1 MENGTYIK
9 GELGIPQG
17 SILSPVLANIYMY
30 YVLILW
36 FEKEIK
42 PKYKGFIEVVNY
54 ADDMVVCFQNKSTAE
69 EVYKQMEDRLK
80 ECGLKLAKDKTRL
93 IEFGRFASENRK
105 RKGLGKPET
114 FDFLGFT
121 HYCSKSKDK
130 KRFRVKRKTS
140 KKKYAKKLQ
149 EYSDWAKKN
158 RYCKSL
164 KEIVETT
171 KRKLI
176 GHYNYFGITDNSQAL
191 VKYTHEVI
199 KILFKWLNRRS
210 QRKSY
215 TWEEFNQML
224 KVFQF
229 PKPKIKVNIY
239 AI

>member
-1 MENGTYIK
+1 MKLLVIIN
-9 GELGIPQG
+9 
-17 SILSPVLANIYMY
+17 
-30 YVLILW
+30 
-36 FEKEIK
+36 
-42 PKYKGFIEVVNY
+42 
-54 ADDMVVCFQNKSTAE
+54 
-69 EVYKQMEDRLK
+69 
-80 ECGLKLAKDKTRL
+80 LKLTNRNKT
-93 IEFGRFASENRK
+93 
-105 RKGLGKPET
+105 
-114 FDFLGFT
+114 
-121 HYCSKSKDK
+121 
-130 KRFRVKRKTS
+130 V
-140 KKKYAKKLQ
+140 
-149 EYSDWAKKN
+149 
-158 RYCKSL
+158 

-171 KRKLI
+171 KRKLV